1 MNLYIDKSIEL
12 AKYYIKQDKVTL
24 DNYNEMIVKAFTE
37 TLSDTRYI
45 VKIMANSATLA
56 SNSDKVFM
64 STIIDISSGIERISI
79 PLSATLLL
87 GYTYNYKKTNK
98 RIFKIFNVNRK
109 IKKLADVYIKDLDIE
124 SLHDFNNLNINTAL
138 KQNELTY
145 KLLNADT
152 LWNNIFKSNISKLS
166 DETCMVLS
174 KINLDEVTYAINEYN
189 KEVNKH
195 NSML

>member
-87 GYTYNYKKTNK
+87 GYTYN
-98 RIFKIFNVNRK
+98 
-109 IKKLADVYIKDLDIE
+109 
-124 SLHDFNNLNINTAL
+124 
-138 KQNELTY
+138 
-145 KLLNADT
+145 
-152 LWNNIFKSNISKLS
+152 
-166 DETCMVLS
+166 
-174 KINLDEVTYAINEYN
+174 
-189 KEVNKH
+189 
-195 NSML
+195 